1 MKITKTKE
9 DKKMLYLMDTA
20 NLEAIKKCSEFYPY
34 AGVTTNPTII
44 SREKTDFKNL
54 IYSIREIIGDK
65 KMLHVQT
72 TATEAENILKEARMI
87 KGIVGG
93 DFYLKIPITAE
104 GLKATRLC
112 KDAGINVTMTA
123 IFTQPQALMAANAG
137 ADFVAPYINRLD
149 NIVSDG
155 VHVVEEIVDIF
166 KSYDIKTKV
175 LAASFKNVE
184 QVHKVSMT
192 GAQAVT
198 INPDLFEMLI
208 YHPLTYYAIDDF
220 SKDWEN
226 VYGNATIPDLLK

>member
-1 MKITKTKE
+1 
-9 DKKMLYLMDTA
+9 MLYLIDTA
-20 NLEAIKKCSEFYPY
+20 NLDAIRKCCEYYPV

-44 SREKTDFKNL
+44 SKEKTDFQHL
-54 IYSIREIIGDK
+54 ICSIREIIGPK

-72 TATEAENILKEARMI
+72 TGTEASEIVTEAKLIREA
-87 KGIVGG
+87 VGG
-93 DFYLKIPITAE
+93 SFYIKIPITAE
-104 GLKATRLC
+104 GLKAAAMC
-112 KDAGINVTMTA
+112 KDMGIGVTMTA
-123 IFTQPQALMAANAG
+123 IFTQPQALIAAQAG

-155 VHVVEEIVDIF
+155 VHVVSEINEIF
-166 KSYDIKTKV
+166 KAYNIQTKI

-192 GAQAVT
+192 GADAVT

-220 SKDWEN
+220 NKDWET
-226 VYGNATIPDLLK
+226 VYGDKKVADLLK